1 MFPKYEAIKVML
13 EGIINEKQAQGHEI
27 DGLYQ
32 KLNKLPNSYDA
43 LYEFAS
49 NLSKLPIRS
58 DWPYIEPND
67 LDEIWE
73 QCDPSR
79 PLGLIVDNVDLHD
92 SQKRVET
99 AFYSSV
105 CGCILGKPIEEF
117 PFATLDDV
125 KSSLEKV
132 DKWPLNDYLSEKFL
146 ELYGRRNIS
155 WKECTKNHIKYVAPD
170 DDITYTIIGM
180 LLIEKNGINFS
191 KEDIED
197 IWLNNLPINTTW
209 GPERN
214 ILLKSGIASLV
225 PECSYDMEEWVNVF
239 NGGDERC
246 GALIRADAYG
256 YACPG
261 RPALAAELAWKDAS
275 FTHRRTGIYGA
286 MFIAAA
292 IATAQV
298 CNEPMEIFNTALK
311 FVPQKSRFYRI
322 VCDSINEISKAQNW
336 IDGYYRIHNKYEQY
350 SACCVYQEVGTLIN
364 TLKFAENISDG
375 FCKQVCQ
382 GNDTDSFG
390 ATAGS
395 ILGAYFGPDY
405 LDRRWIEVFND
416 DIYTTMSDF
425 RERRLSKIAE
435 RMGQLPM
442 RVITEL
448 ENEC

>member
-1 MFPKYEAIKVML
+1 MFPKYEMIKVIL
-13 EGIINEKQAQGHEI
+13 EGIINEKHAQGHETE
-27 DGLYQ
+27 GLYRE
-32 KLNKLPNSYDA
+32 LNQLPDSYDA
-43 LYEFAS
+43 LYEFAMRLS
-49 NLSKLPIRS
+49 NLPIRS
-58 DWPYIEPND
+58 DWPYVEPND
-67 LDEIWE
+67 LEEIWQ
-73 QCDPSR
+73 QCDPHR
-79 PLGLIVDNVDLHD
+79 PLGLIVDNIDLLD

-99 AFYSSV
+99 AFYSSI

-132 DKWPLNDYLSEKFL
+132 DQWPLNDYLTEEFL
-146 ELYGRRNIS
+146 ESYGRRNIS
-155 WKECTKNHIKYVAPD
+155 WKECIKGNIEYVAPD

-180 LLIEKNGINFS
+180 LLIEKSGLDFS
-191 KEDIED
+191 KEDIKE
-197 IWLNNLPINTTW
+197 IWLNNLPVNATW

-225 PECSYDMEEWVNVF
+225 PEYSYDMENWVDVF
-239 NGGDERC
+239 NGGEERC

-261 RPALAAELAWKDAS
+261 RPALAAELAWRDAS

-286 MFIAAA
+286 MFVAAA

-298 CNEPMEIFNTALK
+298 YRDPMEIFDTALK
-311 FVPQKSRFYRI
+311 FVPQKSRFYKI
-322 VCDSINEISKAQNW
+322 VSDSMNEISEAQDW
-336 IDGYYRIHNKYEQY
+336 IDGYYRIHDKYGQY
-350 SACCVYQEVGTLIN
+350 GACCVYQEIGTLIN
-364 TLKFAENISDG
+364 TLKFAESISDG
-375 FCKQVCQ
+375 ICKQVCQ

-405 LDRRWIEVFND
+405 LGRRWIEVFND

-425 RERRLSKIAE
+425 RERRLSKIVE
-435 RMGQLPM
+435 RMGQLPIQ
-442 RVITEL
+442 VANEL
-448 ENEC
+448 ENKR